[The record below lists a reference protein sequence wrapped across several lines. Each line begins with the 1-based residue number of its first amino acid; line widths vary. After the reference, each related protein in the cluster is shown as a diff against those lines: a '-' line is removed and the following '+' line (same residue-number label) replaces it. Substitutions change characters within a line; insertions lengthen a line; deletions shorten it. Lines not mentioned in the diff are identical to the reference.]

1 MFLIDTPGFDDPVRS
16 DTDILQAI
24 ASCFADMYEGLSF
37 EEIEVTLSGIVYIQ
51 SINEAR
57 MTGSM
62 KKNLKM
68 FQLLIGEYNMAHC
81 VLVTSKW
88 RLVDLAIAQSRESEL
103 VQTPDY
109 WGSLLAAGAS
119 IGRYEDSRLSALEL
133 INLSKGA
140 GVFIPQLAQEYAI
153 DGKELHQTAA
163 GRAIDEDITRA
174 RERHE
179 QDLEKLR
186 ADHREAL
193 EFDKSQDAA
202 ELKPLLVSAEAR
214 LQDLGNEMHR
224 LRADRNLAQM
234 RMDESDAMSAETNS
248 KEDMLAPDA
257 ADDKHRARKK
267 RALRWFGRFL
277 AMGAAVTMSVLTSG
291 AMIPVGMSLYGAVE
305 SLCQRDKD
313 REAEKRMGKRESKT
327 ITTRQS

>member
-24 ASCFADMYEGLSF
+24 ASCLADLYEGLSF
-37 EEIEVTLSGIVYIQ
+37 EGLQVTLSGIIYIQ
-51 SINEAR
+51 SIDEAR

-68 FQLLIGEYNMAHC
+68 FQLLIGEHNMAHC

-88 RLVDLAIAQSRESEL
+88 RSVDLAIAQSRESEL

-109 WGSLLAAGAS
+109 WGSLLASGAS
-119 IGRYEDSRLSALEL
+119 IGRYEDTRLSALEL
-133 INLSKGA
+133 INLSKSA
-140 GVFIPQLAQEYAI
+140 GVFVPQLAQEYAVE
-153 DGKELHQTAA
+153 GKELHQTAA

-179 QDLEKLR
+179 QDLERLR
-186 ADHREAL
+186 AEHRQTL
-193 EFDKSQDAA
+193 EFDKVQDAV
-202 ELKPLLVSAEAR
+202 ELKPLLASVEAR
-214 LQDLGNEMHR
+214 LQNLADEMQR
-224 LRADRNLAQM
+224 LRADRNLAQI
-234 RMDESDAMSAETNS
+234 RMDEFDAMSAATSSN
-248 KEDMLAPDA
+248 EDMLAPDA
-257 ADDKHRARKK
+257 ADDKPRARKK

-277 AMGAAVTMSVLTSG
+277 AMGAAVTMSVLTHG

-313 REAEKRMGKRESKT
+313 REAGKRIGKWE
-327 ITTRQS
+327 